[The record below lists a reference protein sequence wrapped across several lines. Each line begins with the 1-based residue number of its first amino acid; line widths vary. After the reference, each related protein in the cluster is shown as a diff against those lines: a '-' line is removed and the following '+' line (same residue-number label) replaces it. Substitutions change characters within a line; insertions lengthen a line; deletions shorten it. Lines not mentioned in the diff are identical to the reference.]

1 MPDHQLSPRFAAFP
15 RALAAQARTARLG
28 PSRIPALL
36 VHPDWQTPAPT
47 LLWLHGR
54 TVSKELDPGRYLRLM
69 RAGIASVAIDLP
81 GHGEREGPKL
91 HDPRHTIEVV
101 TQAVGEIDQVVAAL
115 TAPTA
120 PTDPASVEPTN
131 TFEPGVFD
139 TTRLALGGMSAGG
152 MVTLR
157 RLCDEH
163 PFSAALVEATS
174 GRLAEL
180 YFPPKDL
187 ARTPWPI
194 DHPRAAVDAI
204 DPSQHLETWRPIPL
218 LAISATTDRVVAFE
232 TQQRFLDDLRGHYV
246 ARGADPGL
254 VELQTYADTGA
265 PEEHAG
271 FGKFGNDA
279 KNTATAFLVR
289 CLKP

>member
-1 MPDHQLSPRFAAFP
+1 MHPRFAAFP
-15 RALAAQARTARLG
+15 RALAAQARAARLG

-47 LLWLHGR
+47 LVWLHGR
-54 TVSKELDPGRYLRLM
+54 TVSKELDPGRYLRLL

-81 GHGEREGPKL
+81 GHGERDGPKL
-91 HDPRHTIEVV
+91 HDPKHTIGVV
-101 TQAVGEIDQVVAAL
+101 TQAVGEIDQIVESL
-115 TAPTA
+115 IK
-120 PTDPASVEPTN
+120 PAGTHPVDA
-131 TFEPGVFD
+131 FEPGVFD
-139 TTRLALGGMSAGG
+139 PDRLALGGMSAGG

-157 RLCDEH
+157 RLCDPH
-163 PFSAALVEATS
+163 PFAAALVEGTS

-180 YFPPKDL
+180 YFPPSGA
-187 ARTPWPI
+187 ARAPWPI

-204 DPSQHLETWRPIPL
+204 DPSQHLESWRPIPL

-232 TQQRFLDDLRGHYV
+232 TQQRFLDDLRAHY
-246 ARGADPGL
+246 AAQGADPGMI
-254 VELQTYADTGA
+254 ELRTYSDTGA

-279 KNTATAFLVR
+279 KNTATEFLVR
-289 CLKP
+289 CLRA